1 MSDIVEKTLT
11 ALPGLFLQNQSA
23 SGPAAA
29 KASFSSRLG
38 GLVRGITALT
48 SKHEEEKLIQQEL
61 SNLKATVSAPT
72 TTLKMMKECMVRLI
86 YCEMLGYDA
95 SFGYIHAIKL
105 AQQGN
110 LLEKRVGYL
119 AVSLFLHESHELL
132 LLLVNTVVKDLQS
145 TNLVEVCMALTI
157 VSQIFPREMI
167 PAVLPLIED
176 KLQHSKEIIRR
187 KAVLALYKFYLIAP
201 NQVQHIHIK
210 FRKAL
215 CDRDVGVMAASLH
228 IYLRMIK
235 ENSSAYKDLTGS
247 FVTILKQVVGGK
259 LPVDF
264 NYHSV
269 PAPWLQIQLLRI
281 LGLLGKD
288 DQRTSE
294 LMYDVLDESLRRAE
308 LNHNVTYAILF
319 ECVHTVYSIYP
330 KSELLEKAAKCI
342 GKFVLSP
349 KINLKYL
356 GLKALTYVI
365 QQDPTLALQHQMTII
380 ECLDHPDPII
390 KRETLELLY
399 RITNA
404 QNITVIVQKMLE
416 YLHQS
421 KEEYIIVNLVGK
433 IAELAEK
440 YAPDNAWFIQ
450 TMNAVFSV
458 GGDVMHPDIPNNFLR
473 LLAEGFDD
481 ETENQ
486 QLRLYAVQSYF
497 TLLDVENVF
506 YPQRFLQVMS
516 WVLGE
521 YSYLLDKETPEEVI
535 TKLYKLLRSDSI
547 SSETKAWIIAAVT
560 KLTPQAHSSNIVER
574 LIQEFTT
581 SLDTCLRQHA
591 FELKHL
597 HENVKFMKGLLP
609 VDKSCEDMVVDAS
622 LSFLDGFVAE
632 ELSQGAAPYKPHHQ
646 RQEEKLSQEK
656 VLSFEPYGLSFSSS
670 GFSGRQSPAGISL
683 GSDISGNSTET
694 GLKETNSLKLEGIK
708 KLWGKEGYLPKKE
721 SKTGDETEALPVPQ
735 ENIIMENVDQIITKN
750 DQSQALTQSKE
761 EKEKQ
766 LLASSLFVGLGSEST
781 INLLGKADT
790 LSHKFRRKSKVKETK
805 NGQTTTAQNMT
816 CSSFSSSS
824 NVAYEEDYYLDHL
837 QDRGDKE
844 VKKFS
849 LNSELLDSES
859 LTELPLVEKISN
871 CRLSTPSLF
880 ADNNME
886 VFHPPQSTAASVA
899 NEVSL
904 AVSLLEETTEH
915 MHSDLIEVC
924 NNETISVSS
933 YKIWKDECLL
943 MVWSVFNKSASELKS
958 ANLEIAPA
966 ENFKITE
973 QPGCCLPV
981 IEAESTK
988 NFQYSVQM
996 EKPFT
1001 EGNLSGF
1008 INYQVMDTHSV
1019 QLEFSVNLSLLD
1031 FIRPLKISTE
1041 DFGKLW
1047 LSFAND
1053 VKQNVKM
1060 SESQAALPSTLKALQ
1075 QELRLHVVDIIG
1087 NEGLLACQLLPS
1099 IPCLLHFRVHGDMLA
1114 LWFRSSCSTLPDYL
1128 LYQCQK
1134 VIFHYRLLQDI
1145 EYNSLWYTAQLLK
1158 TA

>member
-11 ALPGLFLQNQSA
+11 ALPGLFLQNQGGG
-23 SGPAAA
+23 GPTVAR
-29 KASFSSRLG
+29 ASFSSRLG
-38 GLVRGITALT
+38 GLIRGITALT

-187 KAVLALYKFYLIAP
+187 KAVLALYKFHLIAP

-215 CDRDVGVMAASLH
+215 CDKDVGVMAASLH
-228 IYLRMIK
+228 IYHRMIK
-235 ENSSAYKDLTGS
+235 ENSSGYKDLTGS

-380 ECLDHPDPII
+380 ECLDHSDPII

-404 QNITVIVQKMLE
+404 QNVTVIVQKMLE

-421 KEEYIIVNLVGK
+421 KEEYIIINLVGK

-481 ETENQ
+481 EAEDQ
-486 QLRLYAVQSYF
+486 QLRLYAVQSYL

-521 YSYLLDKETPEEVI
+521 YSYLSDKETPEEVI
-535 TKLYKLLRSDSI
+535 TKLYKLLMNDSI
-547 SSETKAWIIAAVT
+547 SSETKAWLIAAVT
-560 KLTPQAHSSNIVER
+560 KLMPQARSSNIVEK
-574 LIQEFTT
+574 LIQEFTV
-581 SLDTCLRQHA
+581 SLDTCMRQHA

-597 HENVKFMKGLLP
+597 HENVELMKRLLP
-609 VDKSCEDMVVDAS
+609 VNKSCEDMVVDAS

-656 VLSFEPYGLSFSSS
+656 VLNFEPYGLSFSSS
-670 GFSGRQSPAGISL
+670 GFTGRQSPAGISL
-683 GSDISGNSTET
+683 GSDISGNSAET

-721 SKTGDETEALPVPQ
+721 SKTSDEAEAPPVPQ
-735 ENIIMENVDQIITKN
+735 QSIVMENVDQPITKK
-750 DQSQALTQSKE
+750 DQSQVLTQSKE

-781 INLLGKADT
+781 VNLLGKADT
-790 LSHKFRRKSKVKETK
+790 ISHKFRRKSKVKETK
-805 NGQTTTAQNMT
+805 SGETSGVHNMT

-824 NVAYEEDYYLDHL
+824 NVTYEEEYYLDNL
-837 QDRGDKE
+837 QDREDKE
-844 VKKFS
+844 LKKLT

-859 LTELPLVEKISN
+859 LTELSLVEKLSD
-871 CRLSTPSLF
+871 CGQSTPSLF

-886 VFHPPQSTAASVA
+886 VFYPPQSTAASVA
-899 NEVSL
+899 NETSL
-904 AVSLLEETTEH
+904 ASLLEETTEH
-915 MHSDLIEVC
+915 MHSDLMEVC
-924 NNETISVSS
+924 SNETISVSS
-933 YKIWKDECLL
+933 YKIWNDDCLL
-943 MVWSVFNKSASELKS
+943 IVWLVSSKSGLELKS
-958 ANLEIAPA
+958 TNLEIAPA

-973 QPGCCLPV
+973 QSGCCLPV
-981 IEAESTK
+981 IEAENTK

-1008 INYQVMDTHSV
+1008 ISYQMMDTHVV
-1019 QLEFSVNLSLLD
+1019 QLDFSVNLSLLD

-1060 SESQAALPSTLKALQ
+1060 SESQAALPAALKTLQ
-1075 QELRLHVVDIIG
+1075 QKLRLHVVDIIG

-1099 IPCLLHFRVHGDMLA
+1099 VPCLLHFRVHGDVLA
-1114 LWFRSSCSTLPDYL
+1114 LWFRSSCSSLPDYL

-1134 VIFHYRLLQDI
+1134 VM
-1145 EYNSLWYTAQLLK
+1145 EGS
-1158 TA
+1158 

>member
-1 MSDIVEKTLT
+1 MSDMVERTLT
-11 ALPGLFLQNQSA
+11 ALPGLFLQNQLG
-23 SGPAAA
+23 GPAASRA
-29 KASFSSRLG
+29 PFFSRLG
-38 GLVRGITALT
+38 GLIRGVTALS

-61 SNLKATVSAPT
+61 SSLKATVSAPT

-145 TNLVEVCMALTI
+145 TNLVEVCMALTV

-201 NQVQHIHIK
+201 NQVQHIHTK

-235 ENSSAYKDLTGS
+235 ENSSGYKDLTES

-259 LPVDF
+259 LPVEF
-264 NYHSV
+264 SYHSV

-319 ECVHTVYSIYP
+319 ECVHTIYSIYP
-330 KSELLEKAAKCI
+330 KSELLEKAVKCI

-365 QQDPTLALQHQMTII
+365 QQDPSLALQHQITII

-404 QNITVIVQKMLE
+404 QNVIVIVQKMLE

-421 KEEYIIVNLVGK
+421 KEEYIIINLVGK

-440 YAPDNAWFIQ
+440 YAPDNVWFIQ

-458 GGDVMHPDIPNNFLR
+458 GGDVMHPDILSNFLR

-481 ETENQ
+481 ETEDK
-486 QLRLYAVQSYF
+486 QLRVYAVQSYL
-497 TLLDVENVF
+497 TLLDMENTF
-506 YPQRFLQVMS
+506 YPQRFIQVMS

-521 YSYLLDKETPEEVI
+521 YSHLLDEENPEGVI
-535 TKLYKLLRSDSI
+535 SRLYKLLMSDSI
-547 SSETKAWIIAAVT
+547 SSETKAWLIAAVT
-560 KLTPQAHSSNIVER
+560 KLTPQARSSHVVEK
-574 LIQEFTT
+574 LIQEFTI
-581 SLDTCLRQHA
+581 SLNTCLRQHA

-597 HENVKFMKGLLP
+597 QEDVELMKSLLQGAQT
-609 VDKSCEDMVVDAS
+609 CEDTVVDAS

-632 ELSQGAAPYKPHHQ
+632 GLSKGAAPYKPHHQ
-646 RQEEKLSQEK
+646 RQEERLSQEK
-656 VLSFEPYGLSFSSS
+656 VLNFEPYGLSFSSS
-670 GFSGRQSPAGISL
+670 GFTGRQSPAGISL
-683 GSDISGNSTET
+683 GSDISGNSAET
-694 GLKETNSLKLEGIK
+694 GLKETSSLKLEGVK

-721 SKTGDETEALPVPQ
+721 SGTGDKTEVPHVPG
-735 ENIIMENVDQIITKN
+735 EGATTENVDQATARK
-750 DQSQALTQSKE
+750 DQAQGLVQSTE
-761 EKEKQ
+761 EKERQ
-766 LLASSLFVGLGSEST
+766 LLASSLFVGLGPENT
-781 INLLGKADT
+781 INLLGKADVV
-790 LSHKFRRKSKVKETK
+790 SHKFRRKSKFKV
-805 NGQTTTAQNMT
+805 AQNDKT
-816 CSSFSSSS
+816 PSAHNPTSSTFSSVSD
-824 NVAYEEDYYLDHL
+824 VAHGDDDCLNTL
-837 QDRGDKE
+837 DRGD
-844 VKKFS
+844 
-849 LNSELLDSES
+849 
-859 LTELPLVEKISN
+859 TELSPELPSAGQ
-871 CRLSTPSLF
+871 LSSVSLPAPSLF
-880 ADNNME
+880 ADDNLE
-886 VFHPPQSTAASVA
+886 IFHPSSSSAAPAVK
-899 NEVSL
+899 EIHL
-904 AVSLLEETTEH
+904 ASLLEETPECG
-915 MHSDLIEVC
+915 HSSLVEICSNDTV
-924 NNETISVSS
+924 SVSS
-933 YKIWKDECLL
+933 YKIWKDDCLL
-943 MVWSVFNKSASELKS
+943 MIWSLTSKTDSELTNAK
-958 ANLEIAPA
+958 LEIFPM
-966 ENFKITE
+966 ENFKIIE
-973 QPGCCLPV
+973 QPECCLPGV
-981 IEAESTK
+981 EPESTK
-988 NFQYSVQM
+988 SFQYGVQM
-996 EKPFT
+996 ESPAV
-1001 EGNLSGF
+1001 EGTLSGS
-1008 INYQVMDTHSV
+1008 INYQMMDAHSV
-1019 QLEFSVNLSLLD
+1019 QLEFSMNLSLLD

-1053 VKQNVKM
+1053 VKQTIKIA
-1060 SESQAALPSTLKALQ
+1060 ESQVALASVLTELQ
-1075 QELRLHVVDIIG
+1075 QKLRLHVIDVIG
-1087 NEGLLACQLLPS
+1087 NEGLLACKLLPS
-1099 IPCLLHFRVHGDMLA
+1099 TPCVLHCRAHGDAVA
-1114 LWFRSSCSTLPDYL
+1114 LWFRSSCSVLSDYL
-1128 LYQCQK
+1128 SCHCQK
-1134 VIFHYRLLQDI
+1134 LM
-1145 EYNSLWYTAQLLK
+1145 ETS
-1158 TA
+1158 

>member
-1 MSDIVEKTLT
+1 
-11 ALPGLFLQNQSA
+11 
-23 SGPAAA
+23 
-29 KASFSSRLG
+29 
-38 GLVRGITALT
+38 
-48 SKHEEEKLIQQEL
+48 
-61 SNLKATVSAPT
+61 
-72 TTLKMMKECMVRLI
+72 MMKECMVRLI

-119 AVSLFLHESHELL
+119 AVSLFLHENHELL

-187 KAVLALYKFYLIAP
+187 KAVLALYKFHIIAP

-228 IYLRMIK
+228 IYLKMIK

-486 QLRLYAVQSYF
+486 QLRLYAVQSYL

-521 YSYLLDKETPEEVI
+521 YAYLLGKETPEEVI
-535 TKLYKLLRSDSI
+535 TKLYRLLTSDSI
-547 SSETKAWIIAAVT
+547 SSETKAWLIAAVT
-560 KLTPQAHSSNIVER
+560 KLTPQAHSSSIVER

-597 HENVKFMKGLLP
+597 HENVEFMKSLLP
-609 VDKSCEDMVVDAS
+609 VDKSCEDMVVDSS

-656 VLSFEPYGLSFSSS
+656 VLNFEPYGLSFSSS
-670 GFSGRQSPAGISL
+670 GFTGRQSPAGISL
-683 GSDISGNSTET
+683 GSDVSGNSTET

-708 KLWGKEGYLPKKE
+708 KLWGKEGYLPKKG
-721 SKTGDETEALPVPQ
+721 SKTGDETEAPPVPQ
-735 ENIIMENVDQIITKN
+735 ETMIMENVDQTMTKK
-750 DQSQALTQSKE
+750 DQSQVPTQSKE

-781 INLLGKADT
+781 VNL
-790 LSHKFRRKSKVKETK
+790 
-805 NGQTTTAQNMT
+805 
-816 CSSFSSSS
+816 
-824 NVAYEEDYYLDHL
+824 
-837 QDRGDKE
+837 
-844 VKKFS
+844 
-849 LNSELLDSES
+849 
-859 LTELPLVEKISN
+859 
-871 CRLSTPSLF
+871 
-880 ADNNME
+880 
-886 VFHPPQSTAASVA
+886 
-899 NEVSL
+899 
-904 AVSLLEETTEH
+904 
-915 MHSDLIEVC
+915 
-924 NNETISVSS
+924 
-933 YKIWKDECLL
+933 
-943 MVWSVFNKSASELKS
+943 
-958 ANLEIAPA
+958 
-966 ENFKITE
+966 ITE

-981 IEAESTK
+981 IEAESTQ

-1008 INYQVMDTHSV
+1008 ISYQMMDTHSV

-1053 VKQNVKM
+1053 VKQNLKM
-1060 SESQAALPSTLKALQ
+1060 SESQAALPSTLKTLQ

-1087 NEGLLACQLLPS
+1087 NEGLLACQLLPT
-1099 IPCLLHFRVHGDMLA
+1099 IPCLLHFRVHGDILA

-1134 VIFHYRLLQDI
+1134 VM
-1145 EYNSLWYTAQLLK
+1145 EGS
-1158 TA
+1158 

>member
-11 ALPGLFLQNQSA
+11 ALPGLFLQNQLGGGA
-23 SGPAAA
+23 AAA
-29 KASFSSRLG
+29 KTSFSSRLG
-38 GLVRGITALT
+38 SLVRGITALT

-61 SNLKATVSAPT
+61 SSLKAAVSAPT
-72 TTLKMMKECMVRLI
+72 TTLKMMKECMVRLV

-110 LLEKRVGYL
+110 LFEKRVGYL
-119 AVSLFLHESHELL
+119 AVSLFLHENHELL

-167 PAVLPLIED
+167 PAVLPLIEE

-187 KAVLALYKFYLIAP
+187 KAVLALYKFHLIAP

-235 ENSSAYKDLTGS
+235 ENPSGYKDLTGS

-365 QQDPTLALQHQMTII
+365 QQDPSLALQHQMTII

-440 YAPDNAWFIQ
+440 YAPGNAWFIQ

-458 GGDVMHPDIPNNFLR
+458 GGDVMHPDIPSNFLR

-481 ETENQ
+481 ETEDQ
-486 QLRLYAVQSYF
+486 QLRLYAVQSYL

-506 YPQRFLQVMS
+506 YPQKFLQVMS

-521 YSYLLDKETPEEVI
+521 YSYLLGKETPEEI
-535 TKLYKLLRSDSI
+535 IAKLYKLLMNSSV
-547 SSETKAWIIAAVT
+547 SSETKAWLIAAVT
-560 KLTPQAHSSNIVER
+560 KLTPQAHSSDKVEK
-574 LIQEFTT
+574 LIQEFTI

-597 HENVKFMKGLLP
+597 HENVELMKSVFP
-609 VDKSCEDMVVDAS
+609 VDKSCEDIMVDAS

-632 ELSQGAAPYKPHHQ
+632 GLSQGAAPYKPHHQ

-656 VLSFEPYGLSFSSS
+656 VLNFEPYGISFSSS
-670 GFSGRQSPAGISL
+670 GFTGRQSPAGISL
-683 GSDISGNSTET
+683 GSDISGNSAET
-694 GLKETNSLKLEGIK
+694 GLKETNSLKLDGVK

-721 SKTGDETEALPVPQ
+721 NAMGDEAEAQSIPQ
-735 ENIIMENVDQIITKN
+735 ESVMENVDHTGTKK
-750 DQSQALTQSKE
+750 DQPQALTQQSKE

-781 INLLGKADT
+781 ISLLGKADT
-790 LSHKFRRKSKVKETK
+790 ASHKFRRKSKIKEVKSREATS
-805 NGQTTTAQNMT
+805 AHNMIS
-816 CSSFSSSS
+816 SSFSSLS
-824 NVAYEEDYYLDHL
+824 NASYEEDYYLDTL

-844 VKKFS
+844 LKTFS

-859 LTELPLVEKISN
+859 FTELHMVEK
-871 CRLSTPSLF
+871 LSHCNLSAPSLF
-880 ADNNME
+880 ADNSLE
-886 VFHPPQSTAASVA
+886 VFHPSPSTAASVA
-899 NEVSL
+899 NEISL
-904 AVSLLEETTEH
+904 ASSLLEEPTEH
-915 MHSDLIEVC
+915 MHSDPVEVC
-924 NNETISVSS
+924 SNETVSVSS
-933 YKIWKDECLL
+933 YKIWKDDCLL
-943 MVWSVFNKSASELKS
+943 MVWSLAIKSGSELKS
-958 ANLEIAPA
+958 ANIEIAPA
-966 ENFKITE
+966 ENFKITDQLE
-973 QPGCCLPV
+973 CCLP
-981 IEAESTK
+981 IKEDESTK
-988 NFQYSVQM
+988 NFQHSVQM
-996 EKPFT
+996 EKPIT
-1001 EGNLSGF
+1001 EGTLSGF
-1008 INYQVMDTHSV
+1008 VNYQMVNSHSV
-1019 QLEFSVNLSLLD
+1019 QLEFSVTLSLLD
-1031 FIRPLKISTE
+1031 FIRPLQISTE

-1053 VKQNVKM
+1053 VKQNVKV
-1060 SESQAALPSTLKALQ
+1060 SESQAALPSALKTLQ
-1075 QELRLHVVDIIG
+1075 QKLRLHIVDIIG
-1087 NEGLLACQLLPS
+1087 SEGLLACRLLPS
-1099 IPCLLHFRVHGDMLA
+1099 VPCLLHFRVHADVLA
-1114 LWFRSSCSTLPDYL
+1114 LWFRSSCSALPDYL

-1134 VIFHYRLLQDI
+1134 VM
-1145 EYNSLWYTAQLLK
+1145 EGS
-1158 TA
+1158 

>member
-11 ALPGLFLQNQSA
+11 ALPGLFLQNQLTGGA
-23 SGPAAA
+23 AAA
-29 KASFSSRLG
+29 KAPFSSRLG

-61 SNLKATVSAPT
+61 SSLKVTVAAPT

-119 AVSLFLHESHELL
+119 AVSLFLHENHELL

-145 TNLVEVCMALTI
+145 TNLIEVCMALTV

-187 KAVLALYKFYLIAP
+187 KAVLALYKFHLIAP

-235 ENSSAYKDLTGS
+235 ENSSSYKDLTGS

-319 ECVHTVYSIYP
+319 ECVHTIYSIYP
-330 KSELLEKAAKCI
+330 KSELLEKAARCI

-365 QQDPTLALQHQMTII
+365 QQDPSLALQHQMTII

-458 GGDVMHPDIPNNFLR
+458 GGDVMQPDIPNNFLR

-481 ETENQ
+481 ETEDQ
-486 QLRLYAVQSYF
+486 QLRLYAVQSYLN
-497 TLLDVENVF
+497 LLDVENAF

-521 YSYLLDKETPEEVI
+521 YAYLLDKETPEEVI
-535 TKLYKLLRSDSI
+535 AKLYKLLMNSAI
-547 SSETKAWIIAAVT
+547 SSETRAWLIAAVT
-560 KLTPQAHSSNIVER
+560 KLMPQAHSSTIVET
-574 LIQEFTT
+574 LIQEFTV
-581 SLDTCLRQHA
+581 SLDTCMRQHA

-597 HENVKFMKGLLP
+597 RENVELMKNVLP
-609 VDKSCEDMVVDAS
+609 VDKSCEGMVVDAS

-632 ELSQGAAPYKPHHQ
+632 ELNHGAAPYKPHHQ
-646 RQEEKLSQEK
+646 RQEEKLAQEK
-656 VLSFEPYGLSFSSS
+656 VLNFEPYGLSFSSS
-670 GFSGRQSPAGISL
+670 GFTGRQSPAGISL
-683 GSDISGNSTET
+683 GSDTSGNSAET

-721 SKTGDETEALPVPQ
+721 NTATDEVEAQPISQDSV
-735 ENIIMENVDQIITKN
+735 IMENVDQIITKR
-750 DQSQALTQSKE
+750 DQPPALTQSKE
-761 EKEKQ
+761 EKAKQ

-790 LSHKFRRKSKVKETK
+790 ISHKFRRKPKVKEIKSGEITSAH
-805 NGQTTTAQNMT
+805 TMAS
-816 CSSFSSSS
+816 SSFNSLS
-824 NVAYEEDYYLDHL
+824 NEEDYYLDTL

-844 VKKFS
+844 LKKLSF
-849 LNSELLDSES
+849 NSELLDSES
-859 LTELPLVEKISN
+859 FTELHMVEKLSN
-871 CRLSTPSLF
+871 CNLSASSLF
-880 ADNNME
+880 ADNNLE
-886 VFHPPQSTAASVA
+886 IFHPSQSTAVSVA

-904 AVSLLEETTEH
+904 ASSLLEEPTEH
-915 MHSDLIEVC
+915 MHSDLMEVC

-933 YKIWKDECLL
+933 YKIWKNDCLL
-943 MVWSVFNKSASELKS
+943 MVWSVANKSGSELKN
-958 ANLEIAPA
+958 AMLEITSE
-966 ENFKITE
+966 ENLKVTE
-973 QPGCCLPV
+973 QVECCLPI

-988 NFQYSVQM
+988 NFQCSVQM
-996 EKPFT
+996 EQPFT
-1001 EGNLSGF
+1001 EGILSGI
-1008 INYQVMDTHSV
+1008 INYQMMDSHSV
-1019 QLEFSVNLSLLD
+1019 QLEFSVALSLLD

-1053 VKQNVKM
+1053 VKQNIKM
-1060 SESQAALPSTLKALQ
+1060 SESQAALPSALKTLQ
-1075 QELRLHVVDIIG
+1075 QKLRLHIVDIIG

-1099 IPCLLHFRVHGDMLA
+1099 IPCLLHFRVHADGLA

-1134 VIFHYRLLQDI
+1134 VMG
-1145 EYNSLWYTAQLLK
+1145 ES
-1158 TA
+1158 

>member
-11 ALPGLFLQNQSA
+11 ALPGLFLQNQPGG
-23 SGPAAA
+23 GPAAA

-38 GLVRGITALT
+38 SLVRGITALT

-61 SNLKATVSAPT
+61 SSLKATVSAPT

-145 TNLVEVCMALTI
+145 TNLVEVCMALTV

-187 KAVLALYKFYLIAP
+187 KAVLALYKFHLIAP

-235 ENSSAYKDLTGS
+235 ENSSGYKDLTGS

-404 QNITVIVQKMLE
+404 QNVTVIVQKMLE

-421 KEEYIIVNLVGK
+421 KEEYVIVNLVGK

-481 ETENQ
+481 ETEDQ
-486 QLRLYAVQSYF
+486 QLRLYAVQSYL
-497 TLLDVENVF
+497 TLLDMENVL

-521 YSYLLDKETPEEVI
+521 YSYLLDKETPAEVI
-535 TKLYKLLRSDSI
+535 AKLYRLLMNDSV
-547 SSETKAWIIAAVT
+547 SSETKTWLIAAVT
-560 KLTPQAHSSNIVER
+560 KLTPQAHSSDTVER
-574 LIQEFTT
+574 LIHEFTI
-581 SLDTCLRQHA
+581 SLDTCMRQHA

-597 HENVKFMKGLLP
+597 HENVELMKSLLP
-609 VDKSCEDMVVDAS
+609 VDRSCEDLAVDAS

-632 ELSQGAAPYKPHHQ
+632 GLSQGAAPYKPHHQ

-656 VLSFEPYGLSFSSS
+656 VLNFEPYGLSFSSS
-670 GFSGRQSPAGISL
+670 GFTGRQSPAGISL
-683 GSDISGNSTET
+683 GSDISGNSAET

-721 SKTGDETEALPVPQ
+721 SKTGDESGALPIPQ
-735 ENIIMENVDQIITKN
+735 ESIMENVDQAITKK
-750 DQSQALTQSKE
+750 DQSQVLTQSKE

-781 INLLGKADT
+781 VNLLGKADT
-790 LSHKFRRKSKVKETK
+790 VSHKFRRKSKVKEAK
-805 NGQTTTAQNMT
+805 SGETTSTHNMT
-816 CSSFSSSS
+816 CSSFSSLS
-824 NVAYEEDYYLDHL
+824 NVAYEDDYYLNTLH
-837 QDRGDKE
+837 DRGDKE
-844 VKKFS
+844 LKTFS

-859 LTELPLVEKISN
+859 LTELPLVEKFSN
-871 CRLSTPSLF
+871 CSLSTPSLF
-880 ADNNME
+880 ADNSME
-886 VFHPPQSTAASVA
+886 IFHPPQSTAASVA
-899 NEVSL
+899 KESSL
-904 AVSLLEETTEH
+904 ASSFLEETTEYI
-915 MHSDLIEVC
+915 HSNAMEIC

-933 YKIWKDECLL
+933 YKIWKDDCLL
-943 MVWSVFNKSASELKS
+943 MVWSVTNKSGLELKS
-958 ANLEIAPA
+958 ANLEIFPA
-966 ENFKITE
+966 ENFKVTE

-981 IEAESTK
+981 TEAESTRS
-988 NFQYSVQM
+988 FQYSVQI

-1001 EGNLSGF
+1001 EEILSGF
-1008 INYQVMDTHSV
+1008 ISYHMMDTHSA

-1031 FIRPLKISTE
+1031 FIRPLKISSE

-1060 SESQAALPSTLKALQ
+1060 SESQAALPSALKTLQ
-1075 QELRLHVVDIIG
+1075 QKLRLHIIEIIG

-1099 IPCLLHFRVHGDMLA
+1099 IPCLLHCRVYADVLA

-1134 VIFHYRLLQDI
+1134 VM
-1145 EYNSLWYTAQLLK
+1145 EGS
-1158 TA
+1158 

>member
-11 ALPGLFLQNQSA
+11 ALPGLFLQNQSV

-61 SNLKATVSAPT
+61 NNLKATVSAPT

-319 ECVHTVYSIYP
+319 ECVHTVYSVYP

-342 GKFVLSP
+342 GRFVLSP

-390 KRETLELLY
+390 KRE
-399 RITNA
+399 
-404 QNITVIVQKMLE
+404 
-416 YLHQS
+416 
-421 KEEYIIVNLVGK
+421 
-433 IAELAEK
+433 
-440 YAPDNAWFIQ
+440 
-450 TMNAVFSV
+450 
-458 GGDVMHPDIPNNFLR
+458 
-473 LLAEGFDD
+473 
-481 ETENQ
+481 
-486 QLRLYAVQSYF
+486 
-497 TLLDVENVF
+497 
-506 YPQRFLQVMS
+506 
-516 WVLGE
+516 VLGE

-646 RQEEKLSQEK
+646 RQEEKLSQGK

-781 INLLGKADT
+781 ISLLGKADT

-805 NGQTTTAQNMT
+805 SGQTTTAENVT
-816 CSSFSSSS
+816 RSSFSSSS
-824 NVAYEEDYYLDHL
+824 NVTYEEDYYLDNF

-844 VKKFS
+844 IKKFS

-859 LTELPLVEKISN
+859 LTELPLIEKISN

-880 ADNNME
+880 AVNNME

-899 NEVSL
+899 NEISL
-904 AVSLLEETTEH
+904 ASSLLEETTEH
-915 MHSDLIEVC
+915 MHSDLMEVC
-924 NNETISVSS
+924 HNETISVSS

-981 IEAESTK
+981 IEAESTR

-1134 VIFHYRLLQDI
+1134 SMDRSSGACPYPLLSSWPDQSI
-1145 EYNSLWYTAQLLK
+1145 QSRVFSFCIPLLK
-1158 TA
+1158 MQETRLYSIIGYYKILNIIPCGIQKH

>member
-1 MSDIVEKTLT
+1 
-11 ALPGLFLQNQSA
+11 
-23 SGPAAA
+23 
-29 KASFSSRLG
+29 
-38 GLVRGITALT
+38 
-48 SKHEEEKLIQQEL
+48 
-61 SNLKATVSAPT
+61 
-72 TTLKMMKECMVRLI
+72 MMKECMVRLI

-119 AVSLFLHESHELL
+119 AVSLFLHENHELL

-187 KAVLALYKFYLIAP
+187 KAVLALYKFHLIAP

-228 IYLRMIK
+228 IYFRMIK
-235 ENSSAYKDLTGS
+235 ENPSGYKDLTGS

-458 GGDVMHPDIPNNFLR
+458 GGDVMHPDIPNNFMR

-481 ETENQ
+481 ETEDQ
-486 QLRLYAVQSYF
+486 QLRLYAVQSYL

-506 YPQRFLQVMS
+506 YPQKFLQVMS

-521 YSYLLDKETPEEVI
+521 YYYLLDKDTPEEVL
-535 TKLYKLLRSDSI
+535 TKLYKLLMNASV
-547 SSETKAWIIAAVT
+547 SSETKAWLIAAVT
-560 KLTPQAHSSNIVER
+560 KLTSQAHSSNIVER
-574 LIQEFTT
+574 LIQEFTI
-581 SLDTCLRQHA
+581 SLDTCMRQHA

-597 HENVKFMKGLLP
+597 RENVELMKSLLP

-656 VLSFEPYGLSFSSS
+656 VLNFEPYGLSFSSS
-670 GFSGRQSPAGISL
+670 GFTGRQSPAGISL
-683 GSDISGNSTET
+683 GSDISGNSAET
-694 GLKETNSLKLEGIK
+694 GLKETNGLKLEGIK

-721 SKTGDETEALPVPQ
+721 GKTGDETEAPPVPQ
-735 ENIIMENVDQIITKN
+735 ESIIMETVDQTLIKK
-750 DQSQALTQSKE
+750 DQCQVLTQSKE

-781 INLLGKADT
+781 VNLLGKADT
-790 LSHKFRRKSKVKETK
+790 VSHKFRRKSKIKETK
-805 NGQTTTAQNMT
+805 SGETTSAHNRT
-816 CSSFSSSS
+816 CFHFSSSS
-824 NVAYEEDYYLDHL
+824 NATYEDDYYLDTL

-844 VKKFS
+844 LNKLS
-849 LNSELLDSES
+849 LNSGLLDSES
-859 LTELPLVEKISN
+859 LTELPSVEK
-871 CRLSTPSLF
+871 LSSCKLSSSPSLF
-880 ADNNME
+880 TDNSME
-886 VFHPPQSTAASVA
+886 GFQPSQSTALSVA
-899 NEVSL
+899 NETSL
-904 AVSLLEETTEH
+904 AASLLEETSEH
-915 MHSDLIEVC
+915 MHSDLVEVC
-924 NNETISVSS
+924 HNETISLSS
-933 YKIWKDECLL
+933 FKIWKDDCLF
-943 MVWSVFNKSASELKS
+943 MVWSVSNKSGLELES
-958 ANLEIAPA
+958 ADLEIAPA

-973 QPGCCLPV
+973 QPGCRLPI
-981 IEAESTK
+981 IEAESIKT
-988 NFQYSVQM
+988 FQYSVQV

-1008 INYQVMDTHSV
+1008 INYQMMDTHSV

-1041 DFGKLW
+1041 NFGKLW

-1053 VKQNVKM
+1053 VKQNIKV
-1060 SESQAALPSTLKALQ
+1060 SESQAALPSALKTLQ
-1075 QELRLHVVDIIG
+1075 QKLRLHVVEIIG

-1099 IPCLLHFRVHGDMLA
+1099 IPCLLHFRVHGDVLA
-1114 LWFRSSCSTLPDYL
+1114 LWFRSSCSTLPDCL

-1134 VIFHYRLLQDI
+1134 VM
-1145 EYNSLWYTAQLLK
+1145 EGS
-1158 TA
+1158 

>member
-1 MSDIVEKTLT
+1 MSDMVERTLT
-11 ALPGLFLQNQSA
+11 ALPGLFLQNQLG
-23 SGPAAA
+23 GPAASRA
-29 KASFSSRLG
+29 PFFSRLG
-38 GLVRGITALT
+38 GLIRGVTALS

-61 SNLKATVSAPT
+61 SSLKATVSAPT

-145 TNLVEVCMALTI
+145 TNLVEVCMALTV

-176 KLQHSKEIIRR
+176 KLQHSKDQRHQMPLEL
-187 KAVLALYKFYLIAP
+187 KLQE
-201 NQVQHIHIK
+201 N
-210 FRKAL
+210 
-215 CDRDVGVMAASLH
+215 ASG
-228 IYLRMIK
+228 
-235 ENSSAYKDLTGS
+235 YKDLTES

-259 LPVDF
+259 LPVEF
-264 NYHSV
+264 SYHSV

-319 ECVHTVYSIYP
+319 ECVHTIYSIYP
-330 KSELLEKAAKCI
+330 KSELLEKAVKCI

-365 QQDPTLALQHQMTII
+365 QQDPSLALQHQITII

-404 QNITVIVQKMLE
+404 QNVVVIVQKMLE

-421 KEEYIIVNLVGK
+421 KEEYIIINLVGK

-440 YAPDNAWFIQ
+440 YPLLQLDLFLTLDTFAPDNVWFIQ

-458 GGDVMHPDIPNNFLR
+458 GGDVMHPDILSNFLR

-481 ETENQ
+481 ETEDQ
-486 QLRLYAVQSYF
+486 QLRVYAVQSYL
-497 TLLDVENVF
+497 TLLDMENTF

-521 YSYLLDKETPEEVI
+521 YSYLLDKESPEEVI
-535 TKLYKLLRSDSI
+535 ARLYKLLMSDSI
-547 SSETKAWIIAAVT
+547 SSETKAWLIAAVT
-560 KLTPQAHSSNIVER
+560 KLTPQAHSSPIVEK
-574 LIQEFTT
+574 LIQEFTV
-581 SLDTCLRQHA
+581 SLNTCLRQHA

-597 HENVKFMKGLLP
+597 HENIELTKSLLQGAQN
-609 VDKSCEDMVVDAS
+609 CEDIVVDAS

-632 ELSQGAAPYKPHHQ
+632 GLSQGAAPYKPHHQ
-646 RQEEKLSQEK
+646 RQEEQLSQGK
-656 VLSFEPYGLSFSSS
+656 VLNFEPYGLSFSSS
-670 GFSGRQSPAGISL
+670 GFTGRQSPAGISL
-683 GSDISGNSTET
+683 GSDISGNSAET
-694 GLKETNSLKLEGIK
+694 GLKETSSLKLEGVK

-721 SKTGDETEALPVPQ
+721 SGTGDKTEMPHVPA
-735 ENIIMENVDQIITKN
+735 ERATMENVDLATTRK
-750 DQSQALTQSKE
+750 DQAPGLTQSAE

-766 LLASSLFVGLGSEST
+766 LLASSLFVGLGPENT
-781 INLLGKADT
+781 INLLGKADVV
-790 LSHKFRRKSKVKETK
+790 SHKFKRKSKFKVAQSDKTPSIHNPASSILSSVSDVAHGEDDCLSTLETRD
-805 NGQTTTAQNMT
+805 T
-816 CSSFSSSS
+816 
-824 NVAYEEDYYLDHL
+824 E
-837 QDRGDKE
+837 
-844 VKKFS
+844 
-849 LNSELLDSES
+849 LNSELLGSES
-859 LTELPLVEKISN
+859 LAELPSVEK
-871 CRLSTPSLF
+871 LSSVSSPAPSLF
-880 ADNNME
+880 AGNNME
-886 VFHPPQSTAASVA
+886 VFHPPASSAPSTAA
-899 NEVSL
+899 
-904 AVSLLEETTEH
+904 SLLEETPECG
-915 MHSDLIEVC
+915 HSSVMEICSNDSV
-924 NNETISVSS
+924 SVSS
-933 YKIWKDECLL
+933 YKIWKDDCLL
-943 MVWSVFNKSASELKS
+943 MIWSVTSKTGSELTDAK
-958 ANLEIAPA
+958 LEIFPV
-966 ENFKITE
+966 ENLKIIE
-973 QPGCCLPV
+973 QPGCFLPGM
-981 IEAESTK
+981 ETESSK
-988 NFQYSVQM
+988 SFQYGVQM
-996 EKPFT
+996 ESPSV
-1001 EGNLSGF
+1001 EGTLSGF
-1008 INYQVMDTHSV
+1008 VNYQMMDTHFF
-1019 QLEFSVNLSLLD
+1019 QLEFSMNLSLLD

-1053 VKQNVKM
+1053 VKQTIKM
-1060 SESQAALPSTLKALQ
+1060 SEPRVALTSVLTELQ
-1075 QELRLHVVDIIG
+1075 QKLRLHLVDVVG
-1087 NEGLLACQLLPS
+1087 NEGLLACKLLPS
-1099 IPCLLHFRVHGDMLA
+1099 TPCVLHCRVQADAVA
-1114 LWFRSSCSTLPDYL
+1114 LWFRSSCSVLSDCL
-1128 LYQCQK
+1128 SCHCQK
-1134 VIFHYRLLQDI
+1134 VM
-1145 EYNSLWYTAQLLK
+1145 ETS
-1158 TA
+1158 

>member
-1 MSDIVEKTLT
+1 MSDMVERTLT
-11 ALPGLFLQNQSA
+11 ALPGLFLQNQLG
-23 SGPAAA
+23 GPAASRA
-29 KASFSSRLG
+29 PFFSRLG
-38 GLVRGITALT
+38 GLIRGVTALS

-61 SNLKATVSAPT
+61 SSLKATVSAPT
-72 TTLKMMKECMVRLI
+72 TTLKTMKECMVRLI

-145 TNLVEVCMALTI
+145 TNLVEVCMALTV

-201 NQVQHIHIK
+201 NQVQHIHTK

-235 ENSSAYKDLTGS
+235 ENASGYKDLTES

-259 LPVDF
+259 LPVEF
-264 NYHSV
+264 SYHSV

-288 DQRTSE
+288 DERTSE

-319 ECVHTVYSIYP
+319 ECVHTIYSIYP

-365 QQDPTLALQHQMTII
+365 QQDPSLALQHQITII

-404 QNITVIVQKMLE
+404 QNVVVIVQKMLE

-421 KEEYIIVNLVGK
+421 KEEHIIISLVGR

-440 YAPDNAWFIQ
+440 YAPDNVWFIQ

-458 GGDVMHPDIPNNFLR
+458 GGDVMHPDILSNFLR

-481 ETENQ
+481 ETEDQ
-486 QLRLYAVQSYF
+486 QLRLYAVQSYL
-497 TLLDVENVF
+497 TLLDMENTF

-521 YSYLLDKETPEEVI
+521 YSYLLDKESPEEVI
-535 TKLYKLLRSDSI
+535 TRLYKLLMSDSI
-547 SSETKAWIIAAVT
+547 SSETKAWLFAAVT
-560 KLTPQAHSSNIVER
+560 KLTPQAHSSPLVEK
-574 LIQEFTT
+574 LIQEFTV
-581 SLDTCLRQHA
+581 SLNTCLRQHA

-597 HENVKFMKGLLP
+597 HENTELMKSLLQGAQN
-609 VDKSCEDMVVDAS
+609 CEDIVADAS

-632 ELSQGAAPYKPHHQ
+632 GLSQGAAPYKPHHQ
-646 RQEEKLSQEK
+646 RQEEQLSQEK
-656 VLSFEPYGLSFSSS
+656 VLNFEPYGLSFSSS
-670 GFSGRQSPAGISL
+670 GFTGRQSPAGISL
-683 GSDISGNSTET
+683 GSDISGNSAET
-694 GLKETNSLKLEGIK
+694 GLKETSSLKMEGIK

-721 SKTGDETEALPVPQ
+721 SGTGDKPEASHVPA
-735 ENIIMENVDQIITKN
+735 EGATVENVDQATTRK
-750 DQSQALTQSKE
+750 DQAQGHIPSTE

-766 LLASSLFVGLGSEST
+766 LLASSLFVGLGPENT
-781 INLLGKADT
+781 VDLLGKADVV
-790 LSHKFRRKSKVKETK
+790 SHKFRRKSKLKVAQSDKTPSAP
-805 NGQTTTAQNMT
+805 TAP
-816 CSSFSSSS
+816 CSALSLGSD
-824 NVAYEEDYYLDHL
+824 VAGGDEDGLSAV
-837 QDRGDKE
+837 DRGDGE
-844 VKKFS
+844 LS
-849 LNSELLDSES
+849 SELLRSES
-859 LTELPLVEKISN
+859 LSGPPSAEKLESVSLPV
-871 CRLSTPSLF
+871 PSLF

-886 VFHPPQSTAASVA
+886 VFNPPSSSATSTVK
-899 NEVSL
+899 
-904 AVSLLEETTEH
+904 EETPECR
-915 MHSDLIEVC
+915 HSGLVEIC
-924 NNETISVSS
+924 SNEAVSVSS
-933 YKIWKDECLL
+933 YKVWRDDCLL
-943 MVWSVFNKSASELKS
+943 VIWAVTSKTDSEFTD
-958 ANLEIAPA
+958 AQLEIFPV
-966 ENFKITE
+966 ENFKIIE
-973 QPGCCLPV
+973 QPECSSPV
-981 IEAESTK
+981 IETERTK
-988 NFQYSVQM
+988 SFQYSVQM
-996 EKPFT
+996 ESPCI
-1001 EGNLSGF
+1001 EGTLSGF
-1008 INYQVMDTHSV
+1008 IKYQMMDTHSV
-1019 QLEFSVNLSLLD
+1019 QLEFSMNLPLLD

-1053 VKQNVKM
+1053 VKQTIKI
-1060 SESQAALPSTLKALQ
+1060 SEPGVALTSVLTELQ
-1075 QELRLHVVDIIG
+1075 QNLRLRVIDVIG
-1087 NEGLLACQLLPS
+1087 NEGLLACKLLPS
-1099 IPCLLHFRVHGDMLA
+1099 TPCVLHCRVHADAVA
-1114 LWFRSSCSTLPDYL
+1114 LWFRSSSSVLSDYL
-1128 LYQCQK
+1128 SCHCQK
-1134 VIFHYRLLQDI
+1134 VMQT
-1145 EYNSLWYTAQLLK
+1145 S
-1158 TA
+1158 

>member
-11 ALPGLFLQNQSA
+11 ALPGLFLQNQSVG
-23 SGPAAA
+23 GPAGV

-61 SNLKATVSAPT
+61 SSLKATVSAPT

-119 AVSLFLHESHELL
+119 AVSLFLHENHELL

-228 IYLRMIK
+228 IYFRMIK
-235 ENSSAYKDLTGS
+235 ENSSGYKDLTGS

-404 QNITVIVQKMLE
+404 QNVIVIVQKMLE

-458 GGDVMHPDIPNNFLR
+458 GGDVMHPDIPNNFMR

-481 ETENQ
+481 ETEDQ
-486 QLRLYAVQSYF
+486 QLRLYAVQSYL

-506 YPQRFLQVMS
+506 YPQKFLQVMS

-521 YSYLLDKETPEEVI
+521 YYYLLDKDTPEEVL
-535 TKLYKLLRSDSI
+535 TKLYKLLISDSV
-547 SSETKAWIIAAVT
+547 SSETKAWLIAAVT
-560 KLTPQAHSSNIVER
+560 KLTSQAHSSNIVER
-574 LIQEFTT
+574 LIQEFTV
-581 SLDTCLRQHA
+581 SLDTCMRQHA

-597 HENVKFMKGLLP
+597 CENVELMKTLLP

-646 RQEEKLSQEK
+646 RQEEKFSQEK
-656 VLSFEPYGLSFSSS
+656 VLNFEPYGLSFSSS
-670 GFSGRQSPAGISL
+670 GFTGRQSPAGISL
-683 GSDISGNSTET
+683 GSDISGNSAET

-721 SKTGDETEALPVPQ
+721 GKTGDETEAPPVPQ
-735 ENIIMENVDQIITKN
+735 ESIIMETVDQNITKK
-750 DQSQALTQSKE
+750 DQCQVHTQSKE

-790 LSHKFRRKSKVKETK
+790 VSHKFRRKSKVKESK
-805 NGQTTTAQNMT
+805 SEETTSAHMT
-816 CSSFSSSS
+816 CSYFGSSSE
-824 NVAYEEDYYLDHL
+824 ATYEDDYYLDTL

-844 VKKFS
+844 LSKFS

-859 LTELPLVEKISN
+859 VTELPSVEKLSN
-871 CRLSTPSLF
+871 CKLSSSPSLF
-880 ADNNME
+880 TDNNME
-886 VFHPPQSTAASVA
+886 GFHPSQSTAPSVA
-899 NEVSL
+899 NETSL
-904 AVSLLEETTEH
+904 AASLLEETSEH
-915 MHSDLIEVC
+915 VHSDLVEVC
-924 NNETISVSS
+924 HNETISVSS
-933 YKIWKDECLL
+933 YKIWKDDCLI
-943 MVWSVFNKSASELKS
+943 MVWSVSNKSGLKLKS

-973 QPGCCLPV
+973 QPGCCLPPT
-981 IEAESTK
+981 EAGSIKT
-988 NFQYSVQM
+988 FQYTVQM
-996 EKPFT
+996 EEPFT

-1008 INYQVMDTHSV
+1008 INYQMMDTPSV
-1019 QLEFSVNLSLLD
+1019 QLEFSINLSLLD

-1041 DFGKLW
+1041 NFGKLW
-1047 LSFAND
+1047 LSFGND
-1053 VKQNVKM
+1053 VKQNVKV
-1060 SESQAALPSTLKALQ
+1060 SESQAALPSALKTLQ
-1075 QELRLHVVDIIG
+1075 QKLRLHVVEIIG

-1099 IPCLLHFRVHGDMLA
+1099 IPCLLHFRVHGDVLA
-1114 LWFRSSCSTLPDYL
+1114 LWFRSSCSPLPDYL

-1134 VIFHYRLLQDI
+1134 VM
-1145 EYNSLWYTAQLLK
+1145 EGS
-1158 TA
+1158 

>member
-1 MSDIVEKTLT
+1 MSDMVERTLT
-11 ALPGLFLQNQSA
+11 ALPGLFLQNQLG
-23 SGPAAA
+23 GPAASRA
-29 KASFSSRLG
+29 PFFSRLG
-38 GLVRGITALT
+38 GLIRGVTALS

-61 SNLKATVSAPT
+61 SSLKATVSAPT

-145 TNLVEVCMALTI
+145 TNLVEVCMALTV

-201 NQVQHIHIK
+201 NQVQHIHTK

-235 ENSSAYKDLTGS
+235 ENSSGYKDLTES

-259 LPVDF
+259 LPVEF
-264 NYHSV
+264 SYHSV

-319 ECVHTVYSIYP
+319 ECVHTIYSIYP
-330 KSELLEKAAKCI
+330 KSELLEKAVKCI

-365 QQDPTLALQHQMTII
+365 QQDPSLALQHQITII

-404 QNITVIVQKMLE
+404 QNVIVIVQKMLE

-421 KEEYIIVNLVGK
+421 KEEYIIINLVGK

-440 YAPDNAWFIQ
+440 YAPDNVWFIQ

-458 GGDVMHPDIPNNFLR
+458 GGDVMHPDILSNFLR

-481 ETENQ
+481 ETEDK
-486 QLRLYAVQSYF
+486 QLRVYAVQSYL
-497 TLLDVENVF
+497 TLLDMENTF
-506 YPQRFLQVMS
+506 YPQRFIQVMS

-521 YSYLLDKETPEEVI
+521 YSHLLDEESPEGVI
-535 TKLYKLLRSDSI
+535 SRLYKLLMSDSI
-547 SSETKAWIIAAVT
+547 SSETKAWLIAAVT
-560 KLTPQAHSSNIVER
+560 KLTPQARSSHVVEK
-574 LIQEFTT
+574 LIQEFTI
-581 SLDTCLRQHA
+581 SLNTCLRQHA

-597 HENVKFMKGLLP
+597 QEDVELMKSLLQGAQT
-609 VDKSCEDMVVDAS
+609 CEDTVVDAS

-632 ELSQGAAPYKPHHQ
+632 GLSKGAAPYKPHHQ
-646 RQEEKLSQEK
+646 RQEERLCQEK
-656 VLSFEPYGLSFSSS
+656 VLNFEPYGLSFSSS
-670 GFSGRQSPAGISL
+670 GFTGRQSPAGISL
-683 GSDISGNSTET
+683 GSDISGNSAET
-694 GLKETNSLKLEGIK
+694 GLKETSSLKLEGVK

-721 SKTGDETEALPVPQ
+721 SGTGDKTEVPHVPG
-735 ENIIMENVDQIITKN
+735 EGATTENVDQATARK
-750 DQSQALTQSKE
+750 DQAQGLVQSTE
-761 EKEKQ
+761 EKERQ
-766 LLASSLFVGLGSEST
+766 LLASSLFVGLGPENT
-781 INLLGKADT
+781 INLLGKADVV
-790 LSHKFRRKSKVKETK
+790 SHKFRRKSKFKV
-805 NGQTTTAQNMT
+805 AQNDKT
-816 CSSFSSSS
+816 PSAHNPTSSTFSSVSDMAHGDDDCL
-824 NVAYEEDYYLDHL
+824 NTL
-837 QDRGDKE
+837 DRGD
-844 VKKFS
+844 
-849 LNSELLDSES
+849 
-859 LTELPLVEKISN
+859 TELSPELPSAGQ
-871 CRLSTPSLF
+871 LSSVSLPAPSLF
-880 ADNNME
+880 ADDNME
-886 VFHPPQSTAASVA
+886 IFHPSSSSSAP
-899 NEVSL
+899 
-904 AVSLLEETTEH
+904 AVKEETPECG
-915 MHSDLIEVC
+915 HSSLVEICSNDTV
-924 NNETISVSS
+924 SVSS
-933 YKIWKDECLL
+933 YKIWKDDCLL
-943 MVWSVFNKSASELKS
+943 MIWSLTSKTDSELTNAK
-958 ANLEIAPA
+958 LEIFPM
-966 ENFKITE
+966 ENFKIIE
-973 QPGCCLPV
+973 QPECCLPGV
-981 IEAESTK
+981 EPEGTK
-988 NFQYSVQM
+988 SFQYGVQM
-996 EKPFT
+996 ESPAV
-1001 EGNLSGF
+1001 EGTLSGS
-1008 INYQVMDTHSV
+1008 INYQMMDTHSV
-1019 QLEFSVNLSLLD
+1019 QLEFSMNLSLLD

-1053 VKQNVKM
+1053 VKQTIKIA
-1060 SESQAALPSTLKALQ
+1060 ESQVALASVLTELQ
-1075 QELRLHVVDIIG
+1075 QKLRLHVIDVIG
-1087 NEGLLACQLLPS
+1087 NEGLLACKLLPS
-1099 IPCLLHFRVHGDMLA
+1099 TPCVLHCRAHGDAVA
-1114 LWFRSSCSTLPDYL
+1114 LWFRSSCSVLSDYL
-1128 LYQCQK
+1128 SCHCQK
-1134 VIFHYRLLQDI
+1134 LM
-1145 EYNSLWYTAQLLK
+1145 ETS
-1158 TA
+1158 

>member
-1 MSDIVEKTLT
+1 MGRSSWAWTSRRVYSD
-11 ALPGLFLQNQSA
+11 
-23 SGPAAA
+23 
-29 KASFSSRLG
+29 
-38 GLVRGITALT
+38 
-48 SKHEEEKLIQQEL
+48 EEEKLIQQEL
-61 SNLKATVSAPT
+61 SNLKAAVSAPT

-157 VSQIFPREMI
+157 VSQIFPQEMI

-187 KAVLALYKFYLIAP
+187 KAVLALYKFHLIAP

-210 FRKAL
+210 FQKAL

-228 IYLRMIK
+228 IYHRMIK
-235 ENSSAYKDLTGS
+235 ENSSGYKDLTGS

-281 LGLLGKD
+281 LRLLGKD

-458 GGDVMHPDIPNNFLR
+458 GGDVMNPDIPNNFLR

-481 ETENQ
+481 ETEDQ
-486 QLRLYAVQSYF
+486 QLRLYAVQSYL

-535 TKLYKLLRSDSI
+535 TKLYKLLMNDSI
-547 SSETKAWIIAAVT
+547 SSETKAWLIAAVT

-574 LIQEFTT
+574 LIQEFTV

-597 HENVKFMKGLLP
+597 HENAELMKSLLP
-609 VDKSCEDMVVDAS
+609 VNKSCEDMVVDAS
-622 LSFLDGFVAE
+622 LSFLDSHVAE

-656 VLSFEPYGLSFSSS
+656 VLNFEPYGLSFSSS
-670 GFSGRQSPAGISL
+670 GFTGRQSPAGISL
-683 GSDISGNSTET
+683 GSDISGNSAEI
-694 GLKETNSLKLEGIK
+694 GLKETSSLKLEGIQ

-721 SKTGDETEALPVPQ
+721 SKTGDETEAPPVSQ
-735 ENIIMENVDQIITKN
+735 ESIIENVDQTITKK
-750 DQSQALTQSKE
+750 DPSQALTQSKE

-781 INLLGKADT
+781 VNLLGKADT
-790 LSHKFRRKSKVKETK
+790 ISHKFRRKSKVKEAISGEKTS
-805 NGQTTTAQNMT
+805 AHNMT
-816 CSSFSSSS
+816 RSSFSSPT
-824 NVAYEEDYYLDHL
+824 NVTYEEDYYLDNL
-837 QDRGDKE
+837 RDGRDKE
-844 VKKFS
+844 LEKFALS
-849 LNSELLDSES
+849 AELLGSES
-859 LTELPLVEKISN
+859 LAEPPLVEKLSE
-871 CRLSTPSLF
+871 CRRPAPSLF
-880 ADNNME
+880 ADDME
-886 VFHPPQSTAASVA
+886 VFHPPRSTSA
-899 NEVSL
+899 SL
-904 AVSLLEETTEH
+904 ASESSLASLLEETTDH
-915 MHSDLIEVC
+915 MHSDLTEVC
-924 NNETISVSS
+924 GTEAMSLSS
-933 YKIWKDECLL
+933 YRIWKDDCLL
-943 MVWSVFNKSASELKS
+943 MVWLVSNKSGSELEGV
-958 ANLEIAPA
+958 NLEIAPA

-973 QPGCCLPV
+973 QPGCCLPI
-981 IEAESTK
+981 IEAENTK

-1008 INYQVMDTHSV
+1008 INYQMMNTHAV

-1041 DFGKLW
+1041 AFGKLW

-1060 SESQAALPSTLKALQ
+1060 SESQAALPSALKTLRRK
-1075 QELRLHVVDIIG
+1075 LRLHVVDIIG
-1087 NEGLLACQLLPS
+1087 SEGLLACQLLPS
-1099 IPCLLHFRVHGDMLA
+1099 IPCLLHFRVHGDVLA

-1134 VIFHYRLLQDI
+1134 VM
-1145 EYNSLWYTAQLLK
+1145 EGS
-1158 TA
+1158 

>member
-11 ALPGLFLQNQSA
+11 ALPGLFLQNQSGGA
-23 SGPAAA
+23 PAAA

-38 GLVRGITALT
+38 SLVRGITALT

-119 AVSLFLHESHELL
+119 AVSLFLHENHELL

-187 KAVLALYKFYLIAP
+187 KAVLALYKFHLIAP

-235 ENSSAYKDLTGS
+235 ENSSGYKDLTGS

-308 LNHNVTYAILF
+308 LNHNITYAILF

-481 ETENQ
+481 ETEDQ
-486 QLRLYAVQSYF
+486 QLRLYAVQSYL

-521 YSYLLDKETPEEVI
+521 YSYLLDKETPEQVI
-535 TKLYKLLRSDSI
+535 TKLYKLLMNDSV
-547 SSETKAWIIAAVT
+547 SSETKAWLIAAVT
-560 KLTPQAHSSNIVER
+560 KLTVQAHSSNVVEK
-574 LIQEFTT
+574 LIQEFTG
-581 SLDTCLRQHA
+581 SLDTCMRQHA

-597 HENVKFMKGLLP
+597 HENVELMKSLLP

-646 RQEEKLSQEK
+646 RQEEKLSQGK
-656 VLSFEPYGLSFSSS
+656 VLNFEPYGLSFSSS
-670 GFSGRQSPAGISL
+670 GFTGRQSPAGISL
-683 GSDISGNSTET
+683 GSDISGNSAET

-721 SKTGDETEALPVPQ
+721 SKTGDETEAAPVPQ
-735 ENIIMENVDQIITKN
+735 ESITMENVDQTITKK
-750 DQSQALTQSKE
+750 DHSQVLTQSKE

-766 LLASSLFVGLGSEST
+766 LLASSLFVGLGSESA

-790 LSHKFRRKSKVKETK
+790 ASHKFRRKSKVKEIK
-805 NGQTTTAQNMT
+805 SGETTSAPNMT
-816 CSSFSSSS
+816 CSSFSSSP
-824 NVAYEEDYYLDHL
+824 NVTYEDYLDNL

-844 VKKFS
+844 LKKFS
-849 LNSELLDSES
+849 LSSELLDSES
-859 LTELPLVEKISN
+859 LTELPLVEKLSD
-871 CRLSTPSLF
+871 CRPRTLSLF
-880 ADNNME
+880 ADNSME
-886 VFHPPQSTAASVA
+886 VFHPPPSTAASAA
-899 NEVSL
+899 NETYLVS
-904 AVSLLEETTEH
+904 SLLEGTPEY
-915 MHSDLIEVC
+915 MHSDLMEVC
-924 NNETISVSS
+924 SNETLSVSS
-933 YKIWKDECLL
+933 YKVWKDDCLL
-943 MVWSVFNKSASELKS
+943 MVWSVFNKSGSELKS
-958 ANLEIAPA
+958 ANLEIVPA

-973 QPGCCLPV
+973 HSGCCLPV
-981 IEAESTK
+981 TEAENTTK

-1001 EGNLSGF
+1001 EGSLSGF
-1008 INYQVMDTHSV
+1008 INYQMMDAHSV

-1060 SESQAALPSTLKALQ
+1060 SESQATLPSVLKTLQRK
-1075 QELRLHVVDIIG
+1075 LRLHVVDIIG
-1087 NEGLLACQLLPS
+1087 NEGLLACRLLPS
-1099 IPCLLHFRVHGDMLA
+1099 IPCLLHFRVHSDILA
-1114 LWFRSSCSTLPDYL
+1114 LWFRSSCPSLPDSL

-1134 VIFHYRLLQDI
+1134 VM
-1145 EYNSLWYTAQLLK
+1145 EGS
-1158 TA
+1158 

>member
-1 MSDIVEKTLT
+1 
-11 ALPGLFLQNQSA
+11 
-23 SGPAAA
+23 
-29 KASFSSRLG
+29 
-38 GLVRGITALT
+38 
-48 SKHEEEKLIQQEL
+48 
-61 SNLKATVSAPT
+61 
-72 TTLKMMKECMVRLI
+72 MMKECMVRLI

-119 AVSLFLHESHELL
+119 AVSLFLHENHELL

-187 KAVLALYKFYLIAP
+187 KAVLALYKFHLIAP

-228 IYLRMIK
+228 IYFRMIK
-235 ENSSAYKDLTGS
+235 ENPSAYKDLTGS

-458 GGDVMHPDIPNNFLR
+458 GGDVMHPDIPNNFMR

-481 ETENQ
+481 ETEDQ
-486 QLRLYAVQSYF
+486 QLRLYAVQSYL

-506 YPQRFLQVMS
+506 YPQKFLQVMS

-521 YSYLLDKETPEEVI
+521 YYYLLDKDTPEEVL
-535 TKLYKLLRSDSI
+535 TKLYKLLMNASV
-547 SSETKAWIIAAVT
+547 SSETKAWLIAAVT
-560 KLTPQAHSSNIVER
+560 KLTSQAHSSNIVER
-574 LIQEFTT
+574 LIQEFTI
-581 SLDTCLRQHA
+581 SLDTCMRQHA

-597 HENVKFMKGLLP
+597 RENVELMKSLLP

-656 VLSFEPYGLSFSSS
+656 VLNFEPYGLSFSSS
-670 GFSGRQSPAGISL
+670 GFTGRQSPAGISL
-683 GSDISGNSTET
+683 GSDISGNSAET
-694 GLKETNSLKLEGIK
+694 GLKETNGLKLEGIK

-721 SKTGDETEALPVPQ
+721 GKTGDETEAPPVPQ
-735 ENIIMENVDQIITKN
+735 ESIIMETVDQTLIKK
-750 DQSQALTQSKE
+750 DQCQVLTQSKE

-781 INLLGKADT
+781 VNLLGKADT
-790 LSHKFRRKSKVKETK
+790 VSHKFRRKSKIKETK
-805 NGQTTTAQNMT
+805 SGETTSAHNRT
-816 CSSFSSSS
+816 CSYFSSSS
-824 NVAYEEDYYLDHL
+824 NATYEDGYYLDTL

-844 VKKFS
+844 LNKLS
-849 LNSELLDSES
+849 LNSGLLDSES
-859 LTELPLVEKISN
+859 LTELPSVEKLSN
-871 CRLSTPSLF
+871 CKLSSSPSLF
-880 ADNNME
+880 TDNSME
-886 VFHPPQSTAASVA
+886 GFQPSQSTALSVA
-899 NEVSL
+899 NETSL
-904 AVSLLEETTEH
+904 AASLLEETSEH
-915 MHSDLIEVC
+915 MHSDLVEVC
-924 NNETISVSS
+924 HNETISLSS
-933 YKIWKDECLL
+933 FKIWKDDCLF
-943 MVWSVFNKSASELKS
+943 MVWSVSNKSGLELES
-958 ANLEIAPA
+958 ADLEIAPA

-973 QPGCCLPV
+973 QPGCRLPI
-981 IEAESTK
+981 IEAESIKT
-988 NFQYSVQM
+988 FQYSVQV

-1008 INYQVMDTHSV
+1008 INYQMMDTHSV

-1041 DFGKLW
+1041 NFGKLW

-1053 VKQNVKM
+1053 VKQNIKV
-1060 SESQAALPSTLKALQ
+1060 SESQAALPSALKTLQ
-1075 QELRLHVVDIIG
+1075 QKLRLHVVEIIG

-1099 IPCLLHFRVHGDMLA
+1099 IPCLLHFRVHGDVLA
-1114 LWFRSSCSTLPDYL
+1114 LWFRSSCSTLPDCL

-1134 VIFHYRLLQDI
+1134 VM
-1145 EYNSLWYTAQLLK
+1145 EGS
-1158 TA
+1158 

>member
-11 ALPGLFLQNQSA
+11 ALPGLFLQNQSV

-61 SNLKATVSAPT
+61 NNLKATVSAPT

-319 ECVHTVYSIYP
+319 ECVHTVYSVYP

-342 GKFVLSP
+342 GRFVLSP

-390 KRETLELLY
+390 KRE
-399 RITNA
+399 
-404 QNITVIVQKMLE
+404 
-416 YLHQS
+416 
-421 KEEYIIVNLVGK
+421 
-433 IAELAEK
+433 
-440 YAPDNAWFIQ
+440 
-450 TMNAVFSV
+450 
-458 GGDVMHPDIPNNFLR
+458 
-473 LLAEGFDD
+473 
-481 ETENQ
+481 
-486 QLRLYAVQSYF
+486 
-497 TLLDVENVF
+497 
-506 YPQRFLQVMS
+506 
-516 WVLGE
+516 VLGE

-646 RQEEKLSQEK
+646 RQEEKLSQGK

-781 INLLGKADT
+781 ISLLGKADT

-805 NGQTTTAQNMT
+805 SGQTTTAENVT
-816 CSSFSSSS
+816 RSSFSSSS
-824 NVAYEEDYYLDHL
+824 NVTYEEDYYLDNF

-844 VKKFS
+844 IKKFS

-859 LTELPLVEKISN
+859 LTELPLIEKISN

-880 ADNNME
+880 AVNNME

-899 NEVSL
+899 NEISL
-904 AVSLLEETTEH
+904 ASSLLEETTEH
-915 MHSDLIEVC
+915 MHSDLMEVC
-924 NNETISVSS
+924 HNETISVSS

-981 IEAESTK
+981 IEAESTR

-1134 VIFHYRLLQDI
+1134 SMDRSSGACPYPLLSSWPDQSI
-1145 EYNSLWYTAQLLK
+1145 QSRVFSFCIPLLK
-1158 TA
+1158 MQETRIASDYILLEKHIYS

>member
-1 MSDIVEKTLT
+1 
-11 ALPGLFLQNQSA
+11 
-23 SGPAAA
+23 
-29 KASFSSRLG
+29 
-38 GLVRGITALT
+38 
-48 SKHEEEKLIQQEL
+48 
-61 SNLKATVSAPT
+61 
-72 TTLKMMKECMVRLI
+72 
-86 YCEMLGYDA
+86 
-95 SFGYIHAIKL
+95 
-105 AQQGN
+105 
-110 LLEKRVGYL
+110 
-119 AVSLFLHESHELL
+119 
-132 LLLVNTVVKDLQS
+132 
-145 TNLVEVCMALTI
+145 MALTI
-157 VSQIFPREMI
+157 VSQIFPQEMI

-187 KAVLALYKFYLIAP
+187 KAVLALYKFHLIAP
-201 NQVQHIHIK
+201 NQVQHIHVK

-228 IYLRMIK
+228 IYHRMIK
-235 ENSSAYKDLTGS
+235 ENSSGYKDLTGS

-421 KEEYIIVNLVGK
+421 KEEYIIINLVGK

-481 ETENQ
+481 ETEDQ
-486 QLRLYAVQSYF
+486 QLRLYAVQSYL

-521 YSYLLDKETPEEVI
+521 YSYLSDKDTPEKVI
-535 TKLYKLLRSDSI
+535 SKLYKLLMNDSV
-547 SSETKAWIIAAVT
+547 SSETKAWLIAAVT
-560 KLTPQAHSSNIVER
+560 KLTPQAPSSNIVER
-574 LIQEFTT
+574 LIQEFTI
-581 SLDTCLRQHA
+581 SLDTRLRQHA

-597 HENVKFMKGLLP
+597 QENVELMKSLLP
-609 VDKSCEDMVVDAS
+609 VNKSCEDMVVDAS

-656 VLSFEPYGLSFSSS
+656 VLNFEPYGLSFSSS
-670 GFSGRQSPAGISL
+670 GFTGRQSPAGISL
-683 GSDISGNSTET
+683 GSDISGNSAET
-694 GLKETNSLKLEGIK
+694 GLKETSSLKLEGIK

-721 SKTGDETEALPVPQ
+721 SKTGDETEAPPVPQ
-735 ENIIMENVDQIITKN
+735 ESIIMENVDQTITKK
-750 DQSQALTQSKE
+750 DPSQVLTQSKE

-781 INLLGKADT
+781 VNLLGKADT
-790 LSHKFRRKSKVKETK
+790 FSHKFRRKSKVKETK
-805 NGQTTTAQNMT
+805 SGETTSARNMA
-816 CSSFSSSS
+816 CSPFSSSS
-824 NVAYEEDYYLDHL
+824 DVTFEEDNYLGNL
-837 QDRGDKE
+837 RDRGDKE
-844 VKKFS
+844 LKKLTLS
-849 LNSELLDSES
+849 SELLDSES
-859 LTELPLVEKISN
+859 LTELRLAGKLSN
-871 CRLSTPSLF
+871 CRRPAPALF
-880 ADNNME
+880 ADNNTE
-886 VFHPPQSTAASVA
+886 GFHSPQPAAASA
-899 NEVSL
+899 ASEVSL
-904 AVSLLEETTEH
+904 AAALLEETTEH
-915 MHSDLIEVC
+915 MCSDLTELC
-924 NNETISVSS
+924 SNETMSVSS
-933 YKIWKDECLL
+933 YKIWKDDCLL
-943 MVWSVFNKSASELKS
+943 LVWLVSDKSGSELKS
-958 ANLEIAPA
+958 VNLEIAPA

-973 QPGCCLPV
+973 LPGCCLPV
-981 IEAESTK
+981 IEAENTTH
-988 NFQYSVQM
+988 FQYSVQM

-1008 INYQVMDTHSV
+1008 INYQMMDAHDV

-1031 FIRPLKISTE
+1031 FIRPLEISTE

-1047 LSFAND
+1047 LSFGND
-1053 VKQNVKM
+1053 VKQNVKL
-1060 SESQAALPSTLKALQ
+1060 SESHATLPSALKTLQ
-1075 QELRLHVVDIIG
+1075 QQLRLHVVDIIG
-1087 NEGLLACQLLPS
+1087 SEGLLACQLLPS
-1099 IPCLLHFRVHGDMLA
+1099 IPCLLHYRVHGDVLA

-1134 VIFHYRLLQDI
+1134 VM
-1145 EYNSLWYTAQLLK
+1145 EGS
-1158 TA
+1158 